1 MLNMN
6 QQDHRLARNVNNI
19 LSCVLNIDKPA
30 SSEWLVL
37 DTTPWQNAQE
47 NTSHHEN
54 T

>member
-6 QQDHRLARNVNNI
+6 WQDHTLARKVNNI
-19 LSCVLNIDKPA
+19 LSCVLTIDEPA

-37 DTTPWQNAQE
+37 ATTPWQNAQE
-47 NTSHHEN
+47 NTSQYKN